1 MLRLSSAFCLLML
14 VPFVFGM
21 GAVTNESEDSRCG
34 PDGPPIRFP
43 FQLKGS
49 NSSNQC
55 GYPGFDLLSCTKEK
69 ETVLELPLPEDP
81 VPARFYISYI
91 DYKAQEISVYNPREE
106 HCISRELLKLAR
118 SRLLLFRYYP
128 YKLTFFNCSLSSS
141 PCRIRVVDSGT
152 DVSEQVSCTK
162 MRDVL
167 LPGTSIPQ
175 YQGFFST
182 DGDYSYYFRIS
193 WTKPNCTRCQKPG
206 QKCQFIDNEIQCIST
221 KHRGLSIKAKKALG
235 SILLVMILIAIVLAL
250 RAYKLIE

>member
-1 MLRLSSAFCLLML
+1 MVRLSSAFCLLML
-14 VPFVFGM
+14 VPFAFGM
-21 GAVTNESEDSRCG
+21 GAVPNECEDSRCG

-49 NSSNQC
+49 NSSNHC
-55 GYPGFDLLSCTKEK
+55 GYPGFDLLSCTPDK
-69 ETVLELPLPEDP
+69 ETVIELPLPADP
-81 VPARFYISYI
+81 FPAKFYVNDI
-91 DYKAQEISVYNPREE
+91 DYNAQEISVYNPKEE
-106 HCISRELLKLAR
+106 YCLSRELSKLAN
-118 SRLLLFRYYP
+118 SPSPLFRYYP
-128 YKLTFFNCSLSSS
+128 YNLTFFNCSLSVS
-141 PCRIRVVDSGT
+141 PCLIRVVGSGT

-167 LPGTSIPQ
+167 LPGTSPSL

-182 DGDYSYYFRIS
+182 DRDYSGYFRIS

-206 QKCQFIDNEIQCIST
+206 QKCQFIDNEIQW
-221 KHRGLSIKAKKALG
+221 LSIKAKKALG